1 MPAPTDAPCPECE
14 EKIITNGG
22 IAASV
27 IEETCSSIYRFVEG
41 GGKFKDAAKLVKMA
55 NDLEDAAFAFSKE
68 QLEQRGF
75 KGPWGKA
82 QK

>member
-1 MPAPTDAPCPECE
+1 MDNPCPQCE
-14 EKIITNGG
+14 EKIIINGG
-22 IAASV
+22 IAGKV
-27 IEETCSSIYRFVEG
+27 LEETCYSIQRFVNSG
-41 GGKFKDAAKLVKMA
+41 GTFPNPHKLVKMA